1 VSGQDFRSLVIPEN
15 AFVHPTADMGCLP
28 MNRFVL
34 ISLLASAA
42 AWILI
47 RTSHSPNR
55 VVPVSEAAAK
65 LQQAWA
71 DHHTTA

>member
-1 VSGQDFRSLVIPEN
+1 
-15 AFVHPTADMGCLP
+15 
-28 MNRFVL
+28 MNRF
-34 ISLLASAA
+34 LLLTVFATTA

-47 RTSHSPNR
+47 RTSNSPTR
-55 VVPVSEAAAK
+55 VVSAREAAAK

>member
-1 VSGQDFRSLVIPEN
+1 
-15 AFVHPTADMGCLP
+15 
-28 MNRFVL
+28 MNRFM
-34 ISLLASAA
+34 LLSFLATTA

-47 RTSHSPNR
+47 RSSEPRTR
-55 VVPVSEAAAK
+55 VVPAKEAAAK

>member
-1 VSGQDFRSLVIPEN
+1 
-15 AFVHPTADMGCLP
+15 
-28 MNRFVL
+28 MNRFL
-34 ISLLASAA
+34 FLGLLASVA

-47 RTSHSPNR
+47 RTSNPPTR
-55 VVPVSEAAAK
+55 IVPVKEAAAK

>member
-1 VSGQDFRSLVIPEN
+1 
-15 AFVHPTADMGCLP
+15 
-28 MNRFVL
+28 MNRYVL
-34 ISLLASAA
+34 ISLFASAA

-47 RTSHSPNR
+47 RTSHRPNR
-55 VVPVSEAAAK
+55 VIPVTEAAAK

>member
-1 VSGQDFRSLVIPEN
+1 
-15 AFVHPTADMGCLP
+15 